1 MPIRADRLLALAIP
15 ERRQRY
21 TWRDAALYALGV
33 GVGIDPLDEDQLRFV
48 DETRLRVLPS
58 FATVLAYPGFWIRDL
73 DTGIDWRRVVN
84 GGQEVRLHHPLP
96 PEGEVVAQTRIVDL
110 TDKGAGKGALITT
123 ERVVVD
129 TAAGRPL
136 ATVRQT
142 VLCRGDGGFSGA
154 APAATPR
161 PLARPAGE
169 AVGEKAGAA
178 ETEAPIRVT
187 LPTHSQLALVYR
199 LSGDLNPLHLDP
211 AVARAAG
218 FDRPILHGL
227 ATYGIACH
235 ALVKGL
241 CGYDPTRARAM
252 AGRFSSPVLPG
263 ETITVDIRP
272 DGPGRASFRALAAER
287 GAVVI
292 DQGRFDYEGGQIVR
306 RQE

>member
-1 MPIRADRLLALAIP
+1 MPIQADRLLALAIP

-33 GVGIDPLDEDQLRFV
+33 GVGIDPLDEDQLSFV

-84 GGQEVRLHHPLP
+84 GGQEVRLHNPLP

-123 ERVVVD
+123 ERMVID
-129 TAAGRPL
+129 AAAGRPL

-154 APAATPR
+154 APAAAP
-161 PLARPAGE
+161 RPAGE
-169 AVGEKAGAA
+169 TVGVAEAA
-178 ETEAPIRVT
+178 PPIRVT
-187 LPTHSQLALVYR
+187 LPTHPQLALIYR

-241 CGYDPTRARAM
+241 CGYDPTRMRGM

-263 ETITVDIRP
+263 ETITVDIQP
-272 DGPGRASFRALAAER
+272 DGPGRAGFRARVAER
-287 GAVVI
+287 DAVVI
-292 DQGRFDYEGGQIVR
+292 DQGRFDYDENQIVR
-306 RQE
+306 GHT